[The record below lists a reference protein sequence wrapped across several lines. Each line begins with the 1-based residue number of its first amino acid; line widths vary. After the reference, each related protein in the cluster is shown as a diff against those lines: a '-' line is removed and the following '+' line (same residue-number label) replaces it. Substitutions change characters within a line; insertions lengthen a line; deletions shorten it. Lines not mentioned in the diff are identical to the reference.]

1 MFSKVAIEAGT
12 HLPVNTISSF
22 NICLTD
28 IKTVSL
34 VKSAFWREGLVK
46 RRLGP
51 KPEILSKT
59 ESSLYLFLFPVS
71 PLGGQVVHSLNLTGK
86 SRTGFP
92 PEPTRQGRAGEGKHK
107 TYKISENKAQGKECK
122 VRPLSLCVF

>member
-1 MFSKVAIEAGT
+1 MFSKVAIEAGI

-46 RRLGP
+46 RRLGT
-51 KPEILSKT
+51 KT
-59 ESSLYLFLFPVS
+59 RNS
-71 PLGGQVVHSLNLTGK
+71 Q
-86 SRTGFP
+86 
-92 PEPTRQGRAGEGKHK
+92 
-107 TYKISENKAQGKECK
+107 
-122 VRPLSLCVF
+122 